1 MLPVEVSMAE
11 ITSEGLRFD
20 RQYVLIKAPPGLE
33 EDAVAEHLTIKT
45 TFRMCLFQ
53 PSISDDWSRL
63 TITHT
68 LAQPQTSITI
78 PLTPSPLSCVQS
90 RTYQVSI
97 FGTRAPGV
105 DMGDGPAAFF
115 SKHLDMPVKLLYIAG
130 DGSRDIPGASGLKQ
144 PHISFKAKQAGENG
158 KSTIQRIRFADA
170 SPLLV
175 TSTASAA
182 DALSRLPADVR
193 NQDVI
198 IRLRPNIHIDVGPG
212 VQAWDEDD
220 WGKLFISSPGS
231 DLHKATIRCIFRTPR
246 CLSLNVDLKT
256 GKAAPRD
263 QQLYGLL
270 AKDRRVN
277 SAIPRMSD
285 PACSVW
291 CVELTVWTRQ
301 AGVRAVRH
309 RRPNRRDPP
318 RRRRSSSCPESS
330 PTGV

>member
-1 MLPVEVSMAE
+1 
-11 ITSEGLRFD
+11 
-20 RQYVLIKAPPGLE
+20 
-33 EDAVAEHLTIKT
+33 
-45 TFRMCLFQ
+45 
-53 PSISDDWSRL
+53 
-63 TITHT
+63 
-68 LAQPQTSITI
+68 
-78 PLTPSPLSCVQS
+78 
-90 RTYQVSI
+90 
-97 FGTRAPGV
+97 
-105 DMGDGPAAFF
+105 
-115 SKHLDMPVKLLYIAG
+115 
-130 DGSRDIPGASGLKQ
+130 DIPGASGLKQ

-270 AKDRRVN
+270 AK
-277 SAIPRMSD
+277 
-285 PACSVW
+285 
-291 CVELTVWTRQ
+291 
-301 AGVRAVRH
+301 
-309 RRPNRRDPP
+309 
-318 RRRRSSSCPESS
+318 
-330 PTGV
+330 